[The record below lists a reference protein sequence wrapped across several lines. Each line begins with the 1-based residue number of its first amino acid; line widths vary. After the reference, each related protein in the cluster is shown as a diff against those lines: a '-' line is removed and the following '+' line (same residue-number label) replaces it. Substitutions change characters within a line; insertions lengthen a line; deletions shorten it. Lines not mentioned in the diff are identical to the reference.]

1 MERGPWSGLL
11 LGEGGEADTAVHLKL
26 VEFTGGG
33 GGEPEPPVYEV
44 VGFATKL

>member
-33 GGEPEPPVYEV
+33 GDPEPHVYEV